1 MLTRRDLI
9 LRSTIGAGFV
19 ATGNIGALFTD
30 LSGENGYGPLRADP
44 AGLLDLPARF
54 SYSVVSRTGDA
65 LPGGGRTP
73 STFDGMGAFAGPR
86 GAVRLVRNHE
96 LDGPPEFPAV
106 AESGLTYD
114 SGAGGGTTT
123 LTLDRH
129 NRRIDEYVSLA
140 GTVRNCA
147 GGLTPWAT
155 WLTCEESE
163 QTKGGSYRKDHGY
176 VFEVDPADRSNNVD
190 PTPLYGLGRFA
201 HEAAAVDPATGSV
214 YLTEDADN
222 PHGLVYRFVPND
234 PLNGY
239 GSLRNGGV
247 LSAMIC
253 HQVSTPVA
261 DLCVFQEIGTA
272 LAVDWV
278 AVPDPLALARS
289 TRKQFS
295 DGQVTRSR
303 KLEGAWWA
311 DGRAY
316 IVCSYARVGD
326 GSAVEHDGQVW
337 SYDPAGQTLRLEA
350 RFGLNPD
357 PAGRKP
363 DGPDNITVSPWGG
376 LMLAEDGA
384 GVQHLYA
391 VTPDGVPSP
400 FARNALNDNEFAGIC
415 FAPDRRTLFA
425 SIQTPG
431 VTFAITGPFA
441 LVRRR

>member
-1 MLTRRDLI
+1 VLSRRDLI

-19 ATGNIGALFTD
+19 ATGNLGVLFTD
-30 LSGENGYGPLRADP
+30 LSGENGYGPLRTDP

-54 SYSVVSRTGDA
+54 SYSVASRTGDA

-73 STFDGMGAFAGPR
+73 SAFNGMGAFAGPH

-96 LDGPPEFPAV
+96 LDGPSEFPAV
-106 AESGLTYD
+106 ADSGLTYD
-114 SGAGGGTTT
+114 LGAAGGTTT

-163 QTKGGSYRKDHGY
+163 QTKGGFYRKDHGY

-214 YLTEDADN
+214 YLTEDSYN
-222 PHGLVYRFVPND
+222 PHGLVYRFAPND
-234 PLNGY
+234 PLSGY

-253 HQVSTPVA
+253 H
-261 DLCVFQEIGTA
+261 
-272 LAVDWV
+272 
-278 AVPDPLALARS
+278 R
-289 TRKQFS
+289 
-295 DGQVTRSR
+295 
-303 KLEGAWWA
+303 
-311 DGRAY
+311 
-316 IVCSYARVGD
+316 
-326 GSAVEHDGQVW
+326 SAVEHDGRVW
-337 SYDPAGQTLRLEA
+337 SHDPAGQTLRLEA
-350 RFGLNPD
+350 RFGLNPN

-376 LMLAEDGA
+376 LMLAEDGG

-391 VTPDGVPSP
+391 VSPNGVPSP

-431 VTFAITGPFA
+431 ITFAITGPFA